1 MLRKMARKNRIITLS
16 ILLLCFFTVILVISG
31 NHKVTRNASESIFD
45 EVDAVPFN
53 RTALILGTS
62 PTLNNGEDNMYFV
75 YRIQAA
81 ADLYSAGKVEYF
93 VVSGDNGKETYNEPE
108 AMKNA
113 LLASGIPE
121 SAIYLDYAGFRTLDS
136 VVRMN
141 TIFGQESF
149 TVVSQKFHN
158 ERAIYLAKV
167 NGLSAIGYNAKDV
180 TKFYGIKTRI
190 REYFARVKMFMDIIV
205 GKKPHFGGDPIT
217 IGE

>member
-1 MLRKMARKNRIITLS
+1 MARKNIIVALLVLS
-16 ILLLCFFTVILVISG
+16 LCVFAVILVISG
-31 NHKVTRNASESIFD
+31 YNKVTRNAAGSIFD

-81 ADLYSAGKVEYF
+81 AELYSAGKVEFF
-93 VVSGDNGKETYNEPE
+93 VVSGDNRKESYNEPE

-113 LLASGIPE
+113 LVASGIPE
-121 SAIYLDYAGFRTLDS
+121 SAVYLDYAGFRTLDS

-149 TVVSQKFHN
+149 TVISQKFHN
-158 ERAIYLAKV
+158 ERALYLAKV
-167 NGLSAIGYNAKDV
+167 NGLSAVGYNARNV

-190 REYFARVKMFMDIIV
+190 REYLARVKMFMDIFV
-205 GKKPHFGGDPIT
+205 GKKPHFGGEPVT
-217 IGE
+217 IG

>member
-1 MLRKMARKNRIITLS
+1 MMARKNRIVALLVLS
-16 ILLLCFFTVILVISG
+16 LCIFAVILVISG
-31 NHKVTRNASESIFD
+31 YNKVTRNAAGSIFD
-45 EVDAVPFN
+45 EVDAVPLN

-81 ADLYSAGKVEYF
+81 AELYSAGKVEFF
-93 VVSGDNGKETYNEPE
+93 VVSGDNRKESYNEPE

-113 LLASGIPE
+113 LVASGIPE
-121 SAIYLDYAGFRTLDS
+121 SAVYLDYAGFRTLDS

-149 TVVSQKFHN
+149 TVISQKFHN
-158 ERAIYLAKV
+158 ERALYLAKV
-167 NGLSAIGYNAKDV
+167 NGLSAVGYNARNV

-190 REYFARVKMFMDIIV
+190 REYLARVKMFMDIFV
-205 GKKPHFGGDPIT
+205 GKKPHFEGEPVT
-217 IGE
+217 IG

>member
-1 MLRKMARKNRIITLS
+1 MMARKNRIVALLVLS
-16 ILLLCFFTVILVISG
+16 LCVFAVILVISG
-31 NHKVTRNASESIFD
+31 YNKVTRNAAGGIFD

-62 PTLNNGEDNMYFV
+62 PTLNNGDDNMYFV

-81 ADLYSAGKVEYF
+81 AELYSAGKVEFF
-93 VVSGDNGKETYNEPE
+93 VVSGDNRKESYNEPE

-113 LLASGIPE
+113 LVASGIPE
-121 SAIYLDYAGFRTLDS
+121 SAVYLDYAGFRTLDS

-149 TVVSQKFHN
+149 TVISQKFHN
-158 ERAIYLAKV
+158 ERALYLAKV
-167 NGLSAIGYNAKDV
+167 NGLSAVGYNARNV

-190 REYFARVKMFMDIIV
+190 REYLARVKMFMDIFV
-205 GKKPHFGGDPIT
+205 GKKPHFGGEPVT
-217 IGE
+217 IG

>member
-1 MLRKMARKNRIITLS
+1 MMARKNRIVALLVLS
-16 ILLLCFFTVILVISG
+16 LCIFAVILVISG
-31 NHKVTRNASESIFD
+31 YNKVTRNAAGSIFD

-62 PTLNNGEDNMYFV
+62 PTLSNGEDNMYFV

-81 ADLYSAGKVEYF
+81 AELYSAGKVEFF
-93 VVSGDNGKETYNEPE
+93 VVSGDNRKESYNEPE

-113 LLASGIPE
+113 LVASGIPE
-121 SAIYLDYAGFRTLDS
+121 SAVYLDYAGFRTLDS

-149 TVVSQKFHN
+149 TVISQKFHN
-158 ERAIYLAKV
+158 ERALYLAKV
-167 NGLSAIGYNAKDV
+167 NGLSAVGYNARNV

-190 REYFARVKMFMDIIV
+190 REYLARVKMFMDIFV
-205 GKKPHFGGDPIT
+205 GKKPHFGGEPVT
-217 IGE
+217 IG

>member
-1 MLRKMARKNRIITLS
+1 MARKNRIVALLVLS
-16 ILLLCFFTVILVISG
+16 LCVFAVILVISG
-31 NHKVTRNASESIFD
+31 YNKVTRNAAGSIFD

-62 PTLNNGEDNMYFV
+62 PTLNNGDDNMYFV

-81 ADLYSAGKVEYF
+81 AELYSAGKVEFF
-93 VVSGDNGKETYNEPE
+93 VVSGDNRKESYNEPE

-113 LLASGIPE
+113 LVASGIPE
-121 SAIYLDYAGFRTLDS
+121 SAVYLDYAGFRTLDS

-149 TVVSQKFHN
+149 TVISQKFHN
-158 ERAIYLAKV
+158 ERALYLAKV
-167 NGLSAIGYNAKDV
+167 NGLSAVGYNARNV

-190 REYFARVKMFMDIIV
+190 REYLARVKMFMDIFV
-205 GKKPHFGGDPIT
+205 GKKPHFGGEPVT
-217 IGE
+217 IG

>member
-1 MLRKMARKNRIITLS
+1 MMARKNIIVALLVLS
-16 ILLLCFFTVILVISG
+16 LCVFAVIIVISG
-31 NHKVTRNASESIFD
+31 YNKVTWNAAGSIFD

-81 ADLYSAGKVEYF
+81 AELYSAGKVEFF
-93 VVSGDNGKETYNEPE
+93 VVSGDNRKESYNEPE

-113 LLASGIPE
+113 LVASGIPE
-121 SAIYLDYAGFRTLDS
+121 SAVYLDYAGFRTLDS

-149 TVVSQKFHN
+149 TVISQKFHN
-158 ERAIYLAKV
+158 ERALYLAKV
-167 NGLSAIGYNAKDV
+167 NGLSAVGYNARNV

-190 REYFARVKMFMDIIV
+190 REYLARVKMFMDIFV
-205 GKKPHFGGDPIT
+205 GKKPHFGGEPVT
-217 IGE
+217 IG